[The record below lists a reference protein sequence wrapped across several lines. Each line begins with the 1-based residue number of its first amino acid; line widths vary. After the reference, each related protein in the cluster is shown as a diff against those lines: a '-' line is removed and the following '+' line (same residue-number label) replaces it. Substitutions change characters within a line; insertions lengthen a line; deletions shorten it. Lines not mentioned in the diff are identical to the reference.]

1 MAGFVA
7 APVAATVTSV
17 ATVASDC
24 VAGRF
29 TDAAAVALAAV
40 WTSIFVPATAAA
52 AVAGAVAA
60 VATAAPESALTWA
73 ADAAG
78 APVAAVL
85 AAMAAAAIASGAVA
99 LPDDGE
105 AAGTIVDAMA
115 TGITTATGVGVVA
128 AGPSCCAGLA
138 GLALASVA
146 GLSLEDGFAVDF
158 VSSVFEVSDF
168 ALERWAPSAFA
179 LASALALASASE
191 RCLAALRSPESAPAV
206 WSAAEVSRDR
216 LMSAVVDV
224 SSERRCGADGSG
236 ARPLLLVS
244 AVALLSTSAA
254 KLSFPGG

>member
-1 MAGFVA
+1 VVA
-7 APVAATVTSV
+7 E
-17 ATVASDC
+17 
-24 VAGRF
+24 
-29 TDAAAVALAAV
+29 LAA
-40 WTSIFVPATAAA
+40 I
-52 AVAGAVAA
+52 
-60 VATAAPESALTWA
+60 
-73 ADAAG
+73 
-78 APVAAVL
+78 
-85 AAMAAAAIASGAVA
+85 AAAAIASGAVA

-138 GLALASVA
+138 GLALESAA

-158 VSSVFEVSDF
+158 VSSVVEVSDF
-168 ALERWAPSAFA
+168 ALERRVPSAFVFA
-179 LASALALASASE
+179 FAFASALASASE
-191 RCLAALRSPESAPAV
+191 RCLAALRSPESALAV

-216 LMSAVVDV
+216 LMSAAADV

-254 KLSFPGG
+254 KLSFPGDWSDRAGLGGGEP

>member
-1 MAGFVA
+1 V
-7 APVAATVTSV
+7 
-17 ATVASDC
+17 
-24 VAGRF
+24 
-29 TDAAAVALAAV
+29 
-40 WTSIFVPATAAA
+40 
-52 AVAGAVAA
+52 
-60 VATAAPESALTWA
+60 PESVLAGA
-73 ADAAG
+73 ADAA
-78 APVAAVL
+78 ATPVVAEL
-85 AAMAAAAIASGAVA
+85 AAIAAAAIASGAVA

-138 GLALASVA
+138 GLALESAA

-168 ALERWAPSAFA
+168 ALERWVPSAFA
-179 LASALALASASE
+179 LASALASASE
-191 RCLAALRSPESAPAV
+191 RCLAALRSPESALAV

-216 LMSAVVDV
+216 LTSAAADV

-254 KLSFPGG
+254 KLSFPGDWSDRAGLGGGEP

>member
-1 MAGFVA
+1 V
-7 APVAATVTSV
+7 
-17 ATVASDC
+17 
-24 VAGRF
+24 
-29 TDAAAVALAAV
+29 
-40 WTSIFVPATAAA
+40 
-52 AVAGAVAA
+52 
-60 VATAAPESALTWA
+60 PESVLAWG

-78 APVAAVL
+78 APVAAEL
-85 AAMAAAAIASGAVA
+85 AAIAAAAIASGAVA

-146 GLSLEDGFAVDF
+146 GLSLEDAFAVDF
-158 VSSVFEVSDF
+158 VSSAFEVPDF

-179 LASALALASASE
+179 LASALALVSASE
-191 RCLAALRSPESAPAV
+191 RCLAVLRSPESALAV

-216 LMSAVVDV
+216 LMSAAADV

-236 ARPLLLVS
+236 ARALLPVS

-254 KLSFPGG
+254 KLSFPGGCSVRAGLGGGEP

>member
-1 MAGFVA
+1 
-7 APVAATVTSV
+7 
-17 ATVASDC
+17 
-24 VAGRF
+24 
-29 TDAAAVALAAV
+29 
-40 WTSIFVPATAAA
+40 
-52 AVAGAVAA
+52 
-60 VATAAPESALTWA
+60 
-73 ADAAG
+73 
-78 APVAAVL
+78 
-85 AAMAAAAIASGAVA
+85 MAAAAIASGAVA
-99 LPDDGE
+99 LPDDGD

>member
-1 MAGFVA
+1 M
-7 APVAATVTSV
+7 
-17 ATVASDC
+17 
-24 VAGRF
+24 
-29 TDAAAVALAAV
+29 
-40 WTSIFVPATAAA
+40 FVPAAAAAAA

-60 VATAAPESALTWA
+60 AVTAVPESVLAWA

-78 APVAAVL
+78 APVAAEL
-85 AAMAAAAIASGAVA
+85 AAIAAAAIASGAVA

-168 ALERWAPSAFA
+168 ALERWVPSPFAFAFA

-191 RCLAALRSPESAPAV
+191 RCLAALRSPESALAV
-206 WSAAEVSRDR
+206 WSAVAVSRDR
-216 LMSAVVDV
+216 LMSAAVDV
-224 SSERRCGADGSG
+224 SSERRCDADGSG
-236 ARPLLLVS
+236 ARL
-244 AVALLSTSAA
+244 
-254 KLSFPGG
+254 

>member
-1 MAGFVA
+1 VVA
-7 APVAATVTSV
+7 E
-17 ATVASDC
+17 
-24 VAGRF
+24 
-29 TDAAAVALAAV
+29 LAA
-40 WTSIFVPATAAA
+40 I
-52 AVAGAVAA
+52 
-60 VATAAPESALTWA
+60 
-73 ADAAG
+73 
-78 APVAAVL
+78 
-85 AAMAAAAIASGAVA
+85 AAAAIASGAVA

-105 AAGTIVDAMA
+105 AAGTIVDAIA

-138 GLALASVA
+138 GLAGLALESAA

-168 ALERWAPSAFA
+168 ALERWVPSAFVFA
-179 LASALALASASE
+179 FAFAFASALASASE
-191 RCLAALRSPESAPAV
+191 RCLAALRSPESALAV

-216 LMSAVVDV
+216 LMSAAADV

-254 KLSFPGG
+254 KLSFPGDWSDRAGLGGGEP